1 MTTWRDVK
9 WYYDGNGS
17 MGCVLA
23 CVNSNSEHFIVCIVP
38 AGDCQDEIGRAIA
51 HAWNVDLAA
60 ARSWRELFGVD
71 DLIKTR
77 ED

>member
-9 WYYDGNGS
+9 WRYEDQGIFAEVKGQ
-17 MGCVLA
+17 VIL
-23 CVNSNSEHFIVCIVP
+23 VCSVP
-38 AGDCQDEIGRAIA
+38 VGPDTDSIGRAIA

-60 ARSWRELFGVD
+60 AQSWRELFGVD
-71 DLIKTR
+71 DSVRTR